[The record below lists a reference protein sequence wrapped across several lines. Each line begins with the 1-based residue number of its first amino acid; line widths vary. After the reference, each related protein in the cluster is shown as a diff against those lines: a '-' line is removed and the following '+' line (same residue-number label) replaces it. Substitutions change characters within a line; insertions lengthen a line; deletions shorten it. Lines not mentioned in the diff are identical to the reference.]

1 MARLTPWDIRQ
12 RKGGQKIAMVTAHDY
27 LTARLA
33 ERGGVDVVLV
43 GDSLA
48 MVALGH
54 PDTLAVTLEEML
66 HHTRAVARGL
76 ERALLVGDM
85 PFMSYQASVE
95 EAVRNAGRFIKEG
108 GAQAVKLEGGR
119 ECLPQIRALLQAG
132 IPVMGHLGLLPQRA
146 VLESGYRVQGRRA
159 QDAREIIREAEELAE
174 AGVFA
179 LVLECVPRE
188 VAAIVTRRVPCPV
201 IGIGA
206 GPECDGQVLV
216 LADLLG
222 LYERLR
228 PRFVRRYAELGSL
241 AAEAVSRFVQE
252 VREGAFPG
260 PEESYSLSREE
271 REALLALLGE
281 AGET

>member
-1 MARLTPWDIRQ
+1 
-12 RKGGQKIAMVTAHDY
+12 MVTAHDY

-33 ERGGVDVVLV
+33 ERGGVDAVLV

-54 PDTLAVTLEEML
+54 PDTLAVTMEEML

-95 EAVRNAGRFIKEG
+95 EAVKNAGRFIKEG

-119 ECLPQIRALLQAG
+119 EYLPQIRAMIQAG

-146 VLESGYRVQGRRA
+146 VLENGYRVQGRQA
-159 QDAREIIREAEELAE
+159 EEAREIIREAEELAE

-188 VAAIVTRRVPCPV
+188 VAALVTRRVSCPV

-206 GPECDGQVLV
+206 GPNCDGQVLV

-222 LYERLR
+222 LYERLK
-228 PRFVRRYAELGSL
+228 PRFVRRYAELGTL
-241 AAEAVSRFVQE
+241 GAEAVSRFVRE
-252 VREGAFPG
+252 VREGTFPG
-260 PEESYSLSREE
+260 PEESYSLPGEE
-271 REALLALLGE
+271 KEALRALLGE
-281 AGET
+281 PEKR

>member
-1 MARLTPWDIRQ
+1 MARLTPRDILE
-12 RKGGQKIAMVTAHDY
+12 RKGGPRIAMVTAHDY

-33 ERGGVDVVLV
+33 ERGGVDAVLV

-54 PDTLAVTLEEML
+54 PDTLAVTMEEMI

-76 ERALLVGDM
+76 ERALLIGDM

-95 EAVRNAGRFIKEG
+95 EAVRNAGRFVKEG

-119 ECLPQIRALLQAG
+119 EILPQIRAILGAG

-146 VLESGYRVQGRRA
+146 SLESGWRVQGKRA
-159 QDAREIIREAEELAE
+159 REAWEIIREAEELAA
-174 AGVFA
+174 AGIFA

-188 VAAIVTRRVPCPV
+188 VGALVTERVTCPV

-206 GPECDGQVLV
+206 GPDCDGQVLV

-222 LYERLR
+222 LYERMK
-228 PRFVRRYAELGSL
+228 PRFVRRYAELGNL
-241 AAEAVSRFVQE
+241 GAEAVARFVREVQE
-252 VREGAFPG
+252 GSFPG
-260 PEESYSLSREE
+260 PEESYSLPREE
-271 REALLALLGE
+271 RKALQDLLE
-281 AGET
+281 SE

>member
-1 MARLTPWDIRQ
+1 LD
-12 RKGGQKIAMVTAHDY
+12 RKGGEKIAMVTAHDY

-33 ERGGVDVVLV
+33 ERGGADAVLV

-54 PDTLAVTLEEML
+54 PDTLAVTMEEML
-66 HHTRAVARGL
+66 HHTRAVARGV
-76 ERALLVGDM
+76 ERALLIGDM

-95 EAVRNAGRFIKEG
+95 EAVRNAGRFVKEG

-119 ECLPQIRALLQAG
+119 EYLPQIRAILKAG

-146 VLESGYRVQGRRA
+146 ALESGFRVQGRRA
-159 QDAREIIREAEELAE
+159 QDAREIIREAEELAA
-174 AGVFA
+174 AGIFA

-188 VAAIVTRRVPCPV
+188 VAALVTQRVPCPV

-206 GPECDGQVLV
+206 GPDCDGQVLV

-222 LYERLR
+222 LYERLK
-228 PRFVRRYAELGSL
+228 PRFVRQYAELGQ
-241 AAEAVSRFVQE
+241 AGAEAVARFVRD
-252 VREGAFPG
+252 VREGTFPG
-260 PEESYSLSREE
+260 PEESYSMPREE
-271 REALLALLGE
+271 KKALHALLGME
-281 AGET
+281 